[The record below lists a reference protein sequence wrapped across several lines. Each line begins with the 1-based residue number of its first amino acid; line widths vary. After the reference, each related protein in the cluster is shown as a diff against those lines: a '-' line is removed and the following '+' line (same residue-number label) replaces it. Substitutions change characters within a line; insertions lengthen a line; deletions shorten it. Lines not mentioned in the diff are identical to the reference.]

1 MIEHPLLFASL
12 ALAAIA
18 TPGPTTLLALQ
29 NGSQGGVRAAL
40 PGIAGAVLSDLLLIA
55 AVAAGIGGLLTA
67 SAMAFEILKWLGV
80 AYLCWL
86 GLRLLR
92 SAPAASSQ
100 PVAPERQPPARVF
113 RQCLFVALTN
123 PKGYLFFSALLPSFI
138 DPAKA
143 LSPQYAAVTAMFIGI
158 DAMVMLAYAGLGSA
172 GARWAGPRTWHRIN
186 RVSGALLLAIA
197 ASLSLMRRPG
207 ISGPV

>member
-1 MIEHPLLFASL
+1 MIEHPLFFASL

-18 TPGPTTLLALQ
+18 TPGPTTLLAMQ

-40 PGIAGAVLSDLLLIA
+40 PGVAGAVLSDLLLIA

-67 SAMAFEILKWLGV
+67 SAMAFETLKWLGV

-92 SAPAASSQ
+92 SAPVASDPHATPQ
-100 PVAPERQPPARVF
+100 RQPPARIF
-113 RQCLFVALTN
+113 RQCLLVALTN

-138 DPAKA
+138 DPGKA
-143 LSPQYAAVTAMFIGI
+143 LWPQYAAVTTLFVGL
-158 DAMVMLAYAGLGSA
+158 DAMVMLAYAALGST
-172 GARWAGPRTWHRIN
+172 GARWAGARTWHRVN
-186 RVSGALLLAIA
+186 RVSGALLLATA
-197 ASLSLMRRPG
+197 GSLSLLRRPG
-207 ISGPV
+207 IGGPV

>member
-29 NGSQGGVRAAL
+29 NGAQGGVRAAL
-40 PGIAGAVLSDLLLIA
+40 PGMAGAVLSDLILIA
-55 AVAAGIGGLLTA
+55 AVAAGIGGLLAA
-67 SAMAFEILKWLGV
+67 SAMAFEIL
-80 AYLCWL
+80 CWL
-86 GLRLLR
+86 GMRLLR

-100 PVAPERQPPARVF
+100 PAAPERLPPARVF

-138 DPAKA
+138 NPTQP
-143 LSPQYAAVTAMFIGI
+143 LWPQYGAVTAMFIGI
-158 DAMVMLAYAGLGSA
+158 DATVMLAYAGLGSA
-172 GARWAGPRTWHRIN
+172 GARWAGERTWQRVN
-186 RVSGALLLAIA
+186 RVSGALLVAIA

-207 ISGPV
+207 ASGPV